1 LTKRSEC
8 TLCWLCILPSPDGTT
23 RQNEQSI
30 QLFAQAGSTFSQIE
44 PTQHT
49 MTIGAIM
56 LQPKSRE
63 MATIQDDDP
72 SKVTLS
78 DQGYL
83 TDETDLT
90 TFVNTY
96 RIYKQIAEQLA
107 AFGSSYQ
114 LLMPTMNII
123 NENE

>member
-1 LTKRSEC
+1 
-8 TLCWLCILPSPDGTT
+8 
-23 RQNEQSI
+23 
-30 QLFAQAGSTFSQIE
+30 
-44 PTQHT
+44 

-72 SKVTLS
+72 LKVTLS

-83 TDETDLT
+83 TDEADLT

-114 LLMPTMNII
+114 LLMPTMDII

>member
-1 LTKRSEC
+1 
-8 TLCWLCILPSPDGTT
+8 
-23 RQNEQSI
+23 
-30 QLFAQAGSTFSQIE
+30 
-44 PTQHT
+44 

-72 SKVTLS
+72 LKVTLS

-83 TDETDLT
+83 TDEADLT

-107 AFGSSYQ
+107 AIGSSYQ
-114 LLMPTMNII
+114 LLMPTMDII

>member
-1 LTKRSEC
+1 
-8 TLCWLCILPSPDGTT
+8 
-23 RQNEQSI
+23 
-30 QLFAQAGSTFSQIE
+30 
-44 PTQHT
+44 
-49 MTIGAIM
+49 M

-72 SKVTLS
+72 LKVTLS

-83 TDETDLT
+83 TDEADLT

-114 LLMPTMNII
+114 LLMPTMDII